1 MNIIQ
6 PTCKLCL
13 ELLNFLYLQGIHI
26 FRAPGHEI
34 CYLVPVG
41 VDPERQQVFE
51 TPLKARN
58 DGEVRVDRI
67 ENVNYEVLPGKI
79 EDTSFIP
86 SGAHNECTKGYQ
98 WLAARTG
105 NTGKHI
111 YWSTQSKYI

>member
-26 FRAPGHEI
+26 FRAPGNAI

-41 VDPERQQVFE
+41 VDPERQHSF
-51 TPLKARN
+51 
-58 DGEVRVDRI
+58 GHVRVNRTV
-67 ENVNYEVLPGKI
+67 NVNYEVLPGKI

-111 YWSTQSKYI
+111 YLSTQYIYTYTYELK